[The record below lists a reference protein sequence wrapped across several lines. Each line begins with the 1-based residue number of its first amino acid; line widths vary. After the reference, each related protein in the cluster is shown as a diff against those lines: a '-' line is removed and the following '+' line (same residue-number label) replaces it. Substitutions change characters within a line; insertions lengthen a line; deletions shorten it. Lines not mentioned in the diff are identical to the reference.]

1 MTKPDPT
8 IRVTFQP
15 SLRSVHVTE
24 GTLILEAAVRA
35 GLAMDTPCGGA
46 GTCGKCRVQMRP
58 GIPSRNGNAQP
69 TGDGRVAS
77 EAWCQACQTT
87 IATECTIIIPAD
99 MRRLDAPQIVVG
111 DASQGETG
119 ICPAV
124 RKVYVELPEPTR
136 ADNSAALMRIE
147 QAVGRCRANL
157 PQLQAL
163 SHSLD
168 RRAYCGTVVLIDDS
182 LAALETGNTTSATY
196 GIAFD
201 LGTTTLAGTLLNLQD
216 GSELALTS
224 RMNPQVSRGDDVL
237 SRIQHAARDSQ
248 ALDELQRNVV
258 QALSEMVQE
267 LCDQAQVATENVYE
281 VTLAG
286 NTTMEHLLCGINPAA
301 LGQIPFLP
309 AFNRGLSLSVAE
321 LPLPIH
327 AQGRIYV
334 FPVIGGFVGGDTVAA
349 MLCTEH
355 AMRDKPVLM
364 VDVGTNGEI
373 VLAHAGHLW
382 AASTAAGPAFEGARI
397 RHGMRAR
404 SGAIEKVVFEE
415 DIRIGIIGGVRAQG
429 FCGSGL
435 IDLLAGLLQTGLVSP
450 TGQLLPPQELPDS
463 APPALRQR
471 VTVNDQGRTEFRVTE
486 PPPDPDAV
494 PIVLTERDVRELQL
508 AVGAIRA
515 GIAILLGKANLGP
528 ADLDQVLLAGGF
540 GSFIRRSHAQRI
552 GLLPADIEHPRI
564 RYIGNAA
571 LAGAKR
577 ALLSTQ
583 ARVQAET
590 LARRTEHV
598 ELSLDPDFH
607 QAFTA
612 AMIFPDK

>member
-1 MTKPDPT
+1 MTKADPT

-15 SLRSVHVTE
+15 GLRTIHVTK

-35 GLAMDTPCGGA
+35 GLAIDTPCGGA
-46 GTCGKCRVQMRP
+46 GTCGKCRVQVHP
-58 GIPSRNGNAQP
+58 GMPSETDHANPDSNGK
-69 TGDGRVAS
+69 GAS
-77 EAWCQACQTT
+77 DKGYPACQTAIT
-87 IATECTIIIPAD
+87 AECTITIPAG
-99 MRRLDAPQIVVG
+99 MRRLDSPQIVVD

-119 ICPAV
+119 LCPAV
-124 RKVYVELPEPTR
+124 RKIYVELPEPTL
-136 ADNSAALMRIE
+136 ADNSAALIRIE
-147 QAVGRCRANL
+147 QAIGPCRVDL
-157 PQLQAL
+157 QQLQSL
-163 SHSLD
+163 SRILD
-168 RRAYCGTVVLIDDS
+168 RQAYCGTVVLIGDS
-182 LAALETGNTTSATY
+182 LVALESGDTTPTSY

-201 LGTTTLAGTLLNLQD
+201 LGTTTLAGTLLNLHD

-224 RMNPQVSRGDDVL
+224 RMNPQVARGDDVL

-248 ALDELQRNVV
+248 SLGELQRSVI
-258 QALSEMVQE
+258 QALSEMIHE
-267 LCDQAQVATENVYE
+267 LCDQAHIAPENVYE

-286 NTTMEHLLCGINPAA
+286 NTTMEHLLCGIDPTP

-334 FPVIGGFVGGDTVAA
+334 FPVVGGFVGGDTVAA
-349 MLCTEH
+349 MLCTEL
-355 AMRDKPVLM
+355 AARDKPVLM

-397 RHGMRAR
+397 QHGMRAT
-404 SGAIEKVVFEE
+404 SGAIEKVAFDD
-415 DIRIGIIGGVRAQG
+415 DIRTGVIGGVHAQG

-435 IDLLAGLLQTGLVSP
+435 IDLLAGLLQMGLVSP
-450 TGQLLPPQELPDS
+450 TGQLLPPQELPES
-463 APPALRQR
+463 ISPALRQR
-471 VTVNDQGRTEFRVTE
+471 VTVNAQGRTEFRVTKS
-486 PPPDPDAV
+486 PPSPDPMPV
-494 PIVLTERDVRELQL
+494 VLTERDVRELQL
-508 AVGAIRA
+508 AIGAIRA
-515 GIAILLGKANLGP
+515 GIAILLRKADLFP

-540 GSFIRRSHAQRI
+540 GSFIRRNHAQRV

-583 ARVQAET
+583 ARGQGET
-590 LARRTEHV
+590 LARHTEHV
-598 ELSLDPDFH
+598 ELSLDPEFH
-607 QAFTA
+607 QAFTD

>member
-1 MTKPDPT
+1 MTKADPT

-15 SLRSVHVTE
+15 GLRTIYVTK

-35 GLAMDTPCGGA
+35 GLAIDTPCGGA
-46 GTCGKCRVQMRP
+46 GTCGKCRVQMNPR
-58 GIPSRNGNAQP
+58 IPSETGPAQSDRHGTEASD
-69 TGDGRVAS
+69 TG
-77 EAWCQACQTT
+77 CQACQTPITTDCRIT
-87 IATECTIIIPAD
+87 IPES
-99 MRRLDAPQIVVG
+99 MRRLDSPQIVVD

-119 ICPAV
+119 LCPAV
-124 RKVYVELPEPTR
+124 RKVCVELPEPTL
-136 ADNSAALMRIE
+136 ADNSAALVRIE
-147 QAVGRCRANL
+147 QAVGPCRADL
-157 PQLQAL
+157 PQLQSL
-163 SHSLD
+163 SQTLD
-168 RRAYCGTVVLIDDS
+168 RRAYCGTVVLIGDS
-182 LAALETGNTTSATY
+182 LAALEAGDTTSANY

-216 GSELALTS
+216 GCELALTS
-224 RMNPQVSRGDDVL
+224 RMNPQVSHGDDVL

-248 ALDELQRNVV
+248 SLGELQGSVL
-258 QALSEMVQE
+258 QALSEMIHD
-267 LCDQAQVATENVYE
+267 LCAQAHITTENVYE

-286 NTTMEHLLCGINPAA
+286 NTTMEHLLCGIDPTP

-334 FPVIGGFVGGDTVAA
+334 FPLIGGFVGGDTVAA
-349 MLCTEH
+349 VLCTELGT
-355 AMRDKPVLM
+355 RDKPVLM
-364 VDVGTNGEI
+364 IDVGTNGEI

-397 RHGMRAR
+397 QHGMRAT
-404 SGAIEKVVFEE
+404 SGAIEKVVFED
-415 DIRIGIIGGVRAQG
+415 DIRMGVIGGGRAQG

-450 TGQLLPPQELPDS
+450 TGQLLPPPELPAS
-463 APPALRQR
+463 TPLPLRQR
-471 VTVNDQGRTEFRVTE
+471 ITVNDQGRTEFRVTDFV
-486 PPPDPDAV
+486 PDQKQAPV
-494 PIVLTERDVRELQL
+494 VLTERDVRELQL

-515 GIAILLGKANLGP
+515 GIAILLGKADLSP
-528 ADLDQVLLAGGF
+528 SDLDQVLLAGGF
-540 GSFIRRSHAQRI
+540 GSFIRRNHAQRI

-583 ARVQAET
+583 ARMQGET

-598 ELSLDPDFH
+598 ELSLDSDFH
-607 QAFTA
+607 QAFTE
-612 AMIFPDK
+612 AMIFPDP